1 MSTKK
6 GDDNVSSIL
15 ASINI
20 NGDLNNT
27 SAARFVEKP
36 VIDPSFS
43 FKSLAIPEA
52 DDDAEVRAKYRPF
65 LLDERVRRTD
75 WVAKLELATATKMAE
90 TDLRETGDRLKILML
105 YGSLRKRYVLKLVV
119 AQAGYCY
126 T

>member
-1 MSTKK
+1 MSTKS
-6 GDDNVSSIL
+6 DNVSSIL

-36 VIDPSFS
+36 VIEPSYS
-43 FKSLAIPEA
+43 FKSLAISEA
-52 DDDAEVRAKYRPF
+52 EDDADIRAKYRPF

-90 TDLRETGDRLKILML
+90 RDLQETGDRLKILML
-105 YGSLRKRYVLKLVV
+105 YGSLRKRYAFELQL
-119 AQAGYCY
+119 
-126 T
+126 